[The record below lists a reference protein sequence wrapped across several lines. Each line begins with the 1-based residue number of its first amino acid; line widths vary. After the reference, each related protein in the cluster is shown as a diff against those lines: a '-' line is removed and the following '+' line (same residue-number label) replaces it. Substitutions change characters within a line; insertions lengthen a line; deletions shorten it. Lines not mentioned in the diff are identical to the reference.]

1 MTTPGPANKFYM
13 PRPVQDKTAD
23 EHQRA
28 GLRRFAGRLG
38 LEVIDLAAPPDRIDL
53 WSSLSVTETRALKI
67 QATTLGTTPA
77 ALVRGL
83 ARAYLRR
90 GDT

>member
-1 MTTPGPANKFYM
+1 M

-23 EHQRA
+23 DHQRA

-38 LEVIDLAAPPDRIDL
+38 LEVVDLSAPSDRIEL
-53 WSSLSVTETRALKI
+53 WSSLSVTETRALKLV
-67 QATTLGTTPA
+67 AAALGTTPA
-77 ALVRGL
+77 AIVRGL
-83 ARAYLRR
+83 VRSYLRR